1 VLKSDQ
7 YFDLAIIRGDREVIS
22 TVPHFKQ
29 QQQQQLATETQQQN
43 QF

>member
-29 QQQQQLATETQQQN
+29 QQQQLATETQQQN